1 MIPMITST
9 LNDEYMED
17 IASNHLTKLETMTS
31 INIISVESF
40 GLSGNGCASSELEV
54 QDHI

>member
-17 IASNHLTKLETMTS
+17 IASNHLIKLETMTS
-31 INIISVESF
+31 INIISVKYL
-40 GLSGNGCASSELEV
+40 GYRVTVAPVRN
-54 QDHI
+54 

>member
-31 INIISVESF
+31 INIISVKYL
-40 GLSGNGCASSELEV
+40 GYRVTVAPVRN
-54 QDHI
+54 